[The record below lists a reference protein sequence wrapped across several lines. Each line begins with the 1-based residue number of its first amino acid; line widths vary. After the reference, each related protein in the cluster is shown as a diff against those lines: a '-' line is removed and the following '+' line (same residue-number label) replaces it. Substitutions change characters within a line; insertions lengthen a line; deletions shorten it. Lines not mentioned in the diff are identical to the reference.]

1 MVATLPHSESIVTPE
16 RVTWRTAVHRMD
28 WRQGEHITLIGPTGR
43 GKTELL
49 IKLIED
55 HPWVVFLGTKQTDAT
70 QSRLVQ
76 ELHYREISSPHEL
89 NMEVS
94 RKFLFR
100 PPFPKASAEQLKAS
114 HRNAFRQLIMRAY
127 RQEGWTI
134 AVDELRYICRFLGLS
149 DEMELIYLQG
159 RSQGSSVTG
168 GTQRPRFVPLEAY
181 DQATHLFF
189 WKDPDRSNLERVGE
203 AAGLPRQLVLQVV
216 PTLGHHDAFYVNT
229 VTGETLITNT
239 RW

>member
-1 MVATLPHSESIVTPE
+1 
-16 RVTWRTAVHRMD
+16 MD

-70 QSRLVQ
+70 QSRLVE

-100 PPFPKASAEQLKAS
+100 PPFPKASAEQLKAA

-189 WKDPDRSNLERVGE
+189 WKDPDRSNLERVAE
-203 AAGLPRQLVLQVV
+203 AAGLSRQLVLQVV
-216 PTLGHHDAFYVNT
+216 PELGHHDAFYVNT